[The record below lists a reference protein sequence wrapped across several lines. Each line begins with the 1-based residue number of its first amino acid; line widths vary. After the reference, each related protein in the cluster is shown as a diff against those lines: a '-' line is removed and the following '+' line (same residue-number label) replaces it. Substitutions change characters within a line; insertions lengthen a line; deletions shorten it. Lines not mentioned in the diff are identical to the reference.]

1 MMQDFQYFQS
11 FLFTNRRTLEYV
23 TDKNKSSASII
34 NYMLAR
40 LQKMFKY
47 SGLPESIP
55 RQYLENYL
63 LVNGSCIIARDKKNP
78 SDESIYAF
86 VGSAGGEPDIYYR
99 PTKYMVANPSL
110 NFSAEYYISDTDP
123 NHEPDA
129 ILIRNDTMWQGLYP
143 MMARYAALISE
154 NLLTLRTADIML
166 RVLALITAPD
176 DKSREA
182 ADIFL
187 KNIVDGKLG
196 SISENRFLDGI
207 RMQNP
212 PSNNGSYLT
221 QFIELHQY
229 LVGSFYNEVGLN
241 ANYNMKR
248 EALSESETGL
258 NDDSLM
264 PLCEDMLRC
273 RREDM
278 QKVNALFGTS
288 IEVDFDSSWLENTIE
303 RLLSLR
309 QQASEAS
316 SQLDNPAPMEVG
328 MESVGLEDA
337 GMEGVSNQDASGNEE
352 PGSMEAAGEDK
363 GSMEEESTE
372 ESGGEEDGTEEDDNG
387 SNDESNSEERPSE
400 EEGSNDSD
408 EHDEDSEGDEGD
420 ESEQGDSEEES
431 NNENGE
437 VDVNESI
444 DESIEAHGVEVNVEV
459 NFMNP
464 PEDGAGDSTD
474 DSTEDGADDNTNDST
489 EDGKEEDD
497 GKEDGETED

>member
-1 MMQDFQYFQS
+1 MVQDFQYFQS
-11 FLFTNRRTLEYV
+11 FLFTNRRCLEFV
-23 TDKNKSSASII
+23 TDKSKSSASII

-47 SGLPESIP
+47 SGLPDSIP

-78 SDESIYAF
+78 SDPSIYAF
-86 VGSAGGEPDIYYR
+86 VGAAGGEPDIYYR
-99 PTKYMVANPSL
+99 PTRYMVANPSL
-110 NFSAEYYISDTDP
+110 NFSAEYYISSTDP

-129 ILIRNDTMWQGLYP
+129 VLIRNDTMWQGLYP
-143 MMARYAALISE
+143 MMARYASLISE
-154 NLLTLRTADIML
+154 NLLTIRTADVML

-176 DKSREA
+176 DSSRLA
-182 ADIFL
+182 ADQFL
-187 KNIVDGKLG
+187 KDITDGHLA
-196 SISENRFLDGI
+196 SIAENRFLDGI

-278 QKVNALFGTS
+278 QAVNSLFGTS

-303 RLLSLR
+303 RLLNLK
-309 QQASEAS
+309 QQSSEAS
-316 SQLDNPAPMEVG
+316 SQLANPAHEEVS
-328 MESVGLEDA
+328 EEEDGQEGA
-337 GMEGVSNQDASGNEE
+337 SMEGVSDQSDEEMEKNENGDEESENDPGELDTGSEDGNSMEEAGEENEE
-352 PGSMEAAGEDK
+352 S
-363 GSMEEESTE
+363 SIEESTE
-372 ESGGEEDGTEEDDNG
+372 ESIEEKIDDAVEKMIDIMVEDAMNEDGEKGEEDEQ
-387 SNDESNSEERPSE
+387 
-400 EEGSNDSD
+400 
-408 EHDEDSEGDEGD
+408 DSED
-420 ESEQGDSEEES
+420 QGLSADS
-431 NNENGE
+431 
-437 VDVNESI
+437 
-444 DESIEAHGVEVNVEV
+444 
-459 NFMNP
+459 
-464 PEDGAGDSTD
+464 
-474 DSTEDGADDNTNDST
+474 
-489 EDGKEEDD
+489 
-497 GKEDGETED
+497 

>member
-1 MMQDFQYFQS
+1 MFQDFQYFQS
-11 FLFTNRRTLEYV
+11 FLFTNRRCLEYV
-23 TDKNKSSASII
+23 TDKSKSSASII

-47 SGLPESIP
+47 KNLPESIP

-78 SDESIYAF
+78 SDQSIYAF
-86 VGSAGGEPDIYYR
+86 VGAAGGEPDIYYR
-99 PTKYMVANPSL
+99 PTKYMIANPSL

-123 NHEPDA
+123 NHERDA
-129 ILIRNDTMWQGLYP
+129 ILVRNDTMWQGLYP

-154 NLLTLRTADIML
+154 NLLTIRTADVML

-176 DKSREA
+176 DSSRLA
-182 ADIFL
+182 ADQFL
-187 KNIVDGKLG
+187 KDIVDGKLS
-196 SISENRFLDGI
+196 SIAENRFLDGI

-278 QKVNALFGTS
+278 AAVNDLFGTS
-288 IEVDFDSSWLENTIE
+288 IEVDFDSSWLENEIE
-303 RLLSLR
+303 RLLSLKE
-309 QQASEAS
+309 QYSSTSSTPSNSS
-316 SQLDNPAPMEVG
+316 SQLDNPGLEGESKEEVG
-328 MESVGLEDA
+328 MEGA
-337 GMEGVSNQDASGNEE
+337 RMEGVSSRGDNSEEDDESGDDTNKLD
-352 PGSMEAAGEDK
+352 PGSEDGE
-363 GSMEEESTE
+363 SMEEEASDDGNEIE
-372 ESGGEEDGTEEDDNG
+372 EKIEDPIEEKIDDAV
-387 SNDESNSEERPSE
+387 
-400 EEGSNDSD
+400 
-408 EHDEDSEGDEGD
+408 EHMIDVMIEDSIE
-420 ESEQGDSEEES
+420 DS
-431 NNENGE
+431 
-437 VDVNESI
+437 I
-444 DESIEAHGVEVNVEV
+444 
-459 NFMNP
+459 
-464 PEDGAGDSTD
+464 
-474 DSTEDGADDNTNDST
+474 
-489 EDGKEEDD
+489 EDGKEE
-497 GKEDGETED
+497 EDEPEPETEGVSTDS

>member
-1 MMQDFQYFQS
+1 MSTDFQYFQS
-11 FLFTNRRTLEYV
+11 FLFSNRRCLEYV
-23 TDKNKSSASII
+23 TDKSKSSESII
-34 NYMLAR
+34 CYMLSR

-47 SGLPESIP
+47 KNLPDSIP

-63 LVNGSCIIARDKKNP
+63 LVNGSCVIGKDLMHP
-78 SDESIYAF
+78 EDENLYAF
-86 VGSAGGEPDIYYR
+86 AGAAGGVPDVYYR
-99 PTKYMVANPSL
+99 PTFYIIANPAL
-110 NFSAEYYISDTDP
+110 HTTCQYYISETDP
-123 NHEPDA
+123 EHEPNGV
-129 ILIRNDTMWQGLYP
+129 LVRNDTMWQGLYP

-176 DKSREA
+176 DSSRLS
-182 ADIFL
+182 ADQFL
-187 KNIVDGKLG
+187 SDITNGKLA
-196 SISENRFLDGI
+196 SIAENRFLDGI

-278 QKVNALFGTS
+278 EKVNKMFGTS

-303 RLLSLR
+303 RLLSIK

-316 SQLDNPAPMEVG
+316 SQLVNPAPMEDG
-328 MESVGLEDA
+328 MENVGLEDA
-337 GMEGVSNQDASGNEE
+337 SKEGVSMTMDD
-352 PGSMEAAGEDK
+352 ED
-363 GSMEEESTE
+363 E
-372 ESGGEEDGTEEDDNG
+372 ESGNDELDGVSNDEVGNDEVGNNEDGDEDVGGEDN
-387 SNDESNSEERPSE
+387 SEKNDESNDSGESVR
-400 EEGSNDSD
+400 EEGSD
-408 EHDEDSEGDEGD
+408 
-420 ESEQGDSEEES
+420 GDSEDDAVES
-431 NNENGE
+431 TDETSELEQGVTEENGDKE
-437 VDVNESI
+437 PD
-444 DESIEAHGVEVNVEV
+444 VEVNVTVEV
-459 NFMNP
+459 V
-464 PEDGAGDSTD
+464 DA
-474 DSTEDGADDNTNDST
+474 TEES
-489 EDGKEEDD
+489 KEEEVDKD
-497 GKEDGETED
+497 EESED

>member
-1 MMQDFQYFQS
+1 MSSDFQYFQAQ
-11 FLFTNRRTLEYV
+11 LFSNRRTLEYV
-23 TDKNKSSASII
+23 TDKSKSSESII

-47 SGLPESIP
+47 TNLPDTIP

-63 LVNGSCIIARDKKNP
+63 LVNGHCILAPEKKSGKVVDP
-78 SDESIYAF
+78 SRLYAF
-86 VGSAGGEPDIYYR
+86 VGAPGGEPDIYYR

-110 NFSAEYYISDTDP
+110 QFSAEYYISDTDP
-123 NHEPDA
+123 NHERDA

-154 NLLTLRTADIML
+154 NLLTLRTADVML

-176 DKSREA
+176 DKSKAA
-182 ADIFL
+182 ADEYL
-187 KNIVDGKLG
+187 KNIVDGKLA

-273 RREDM
+273 RREDFDAFNQM
-278 QKVNALFGTS
+278 FGEHV
-288 IEVDFDSSWLENTIE
+288 EVDFDSSWLENVIE
-303 RLLSLR
+303 RSISLR
-309 QQASEAS
+309 IQAQEAS
-316 SQLDNPAPMEVG
+316 SQLDDPAPMEAG
-328 MESVGLEDA
+328 MESVGIEGASMEGA
-337 GMEGVSNQDASGNEE
+337 GMEDVGGPNENGDDGSKNNGMEDETLDENREESTGDVGSNNVEETGSEE
-352 PGSMEAAGEDK
+352 PG
-363 GSMEEESTE
+363 
-372 ESGGEEDGTEEDDNG
+372 
-387 SNDESNSEERPSE
+387 E
-400 EEGSNDSD
+400 EEGNNDSNENDGNENLPDGAEDGQTAD
-408 EHDEDSEGDEGD
+408 ETDGDQGSGNVVDGNIEVKVDVIIDGKAAEDEKS
-420 ESEQGDSEEES
+420 SEEK
-431 NNENGE
+431 NGGE
-437 VDVNESI
+437 K
-444 DESIEAHGVEVNVEV
+444 DEQS
-459 NFMNP
+459 
-464 PEDGAGDSTD
+464 ED
-474 DSTEDGADDNTNDST
+474 
-489 EDGKEEDD
+489 
-497 GKEDGETED
+497 

>member
-1 MMQDFQYFQS
+1 MVQDFQYFQS
-11 FLFTNRRTLEYV
+11 FLFTNRRCLEFV
-23 TDKNKSSASII
+23 TDKSKSSASII

-47 SGLPESIP
+47 SGLPDSIP

-78 SDESIYAF
+78 SDPSIYAF
-86 VGSAGGEPDIYYR
+86 VGAAGGEPDIYYR
-99 PTKYMVANPSL
+99 PTRYMVANPSL
-110 NFSAEYYISDTDP
+110 NFSAEYYISSTDP

-129 ILIRNDTMWQGLYP
+129 VLIRNDTMWQGLYP

-154 NLLTLRTADIML
+154 NLLTIRTADVML

-176 DKSREA
+176 DSSRLA
-182 ADIFL
+182 ADQFL
-187 KNIVDGKLG
+187 KDITDGHLA
-196 SISENRFLDGI
+196 SIAENRFLDGI

-278 QKVNALFGTS
+278 QAVNSLFGTS

-303 RLLSLR
+303 RLLNLK
-309 QQASEAS
+309 QQSSEAS
-316 SQLDNPAPMEVG
+316 SQLANPARVEG
-328 MESVGLEDA
+328 GNEEIGQEGAS
-337 GMEGVSNQDASGNEE
+337 MEGVSDQSDEEMEKNENGDDESRNDPGELDSG
-352 PGSMEAAGEDK
+352 SED
-363 GSMEEESTE
+363 GNSMEEAGEENE
-372 ESGGEEDGTEEDDNG
+372 ESGIEENSIEEKIDDAVEKMIDIMVEEAMNEDSEKGEEDEQ
-387 SNDESNSEERPSE
+387 
-400 EEGSNDSD
+400 
-408 EHDEDSEGDEGD
+408 DSED
-420 ESEQGDSEEES
+420 
-431 NNENGE
+431 
-437 VDVNESI
+437 
-444 DESIEAHGVEVNVEV
+444 
-459 NFMNP
+459 
-464 PEDGAGDSTD
+464 
-474 DSTEDGADDNTNDST
+474 
-489 EDGKEEDD
+489 
-497 GKEDGETED
+497 